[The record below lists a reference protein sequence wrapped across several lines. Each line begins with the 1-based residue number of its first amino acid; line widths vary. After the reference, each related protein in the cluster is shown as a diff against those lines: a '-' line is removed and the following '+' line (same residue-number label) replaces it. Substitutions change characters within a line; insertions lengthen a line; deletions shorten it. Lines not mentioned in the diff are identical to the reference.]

1 MFEWLEYS
9 AIAVWVGES
18 LYGYPFMLALHA
30 VGLSIVVGIFSMRDL
45 RLLGCFS
52 GISYAS
58 IDYLRK
64 VAWAGFGVNAISGFF
79 LFSSQATI
87 FVASTPFLSKISMIF
102 LAAICAAIIQNRMRD
117 EAVAWDESGTA
128 AAGSVRAIALVSLM
142 LWLGAIISGR
152 LVAYL

>member
-1 MFEWLEYS
+1 MFEWIEYS

-45 RLLGCFS
+45 RLLGFFS
-52 GISYAS
+52 GISYES
-58 IDYLRK
+58 IDDLRK
-64 VAWAGFGVNAISGFF
+64 VAWAGFAVNAVSGTF
-79 LFSSQATI
+79 LFTSQATI
-87 FVASTPFLSKISMIF
+87 FVASTPFLLKISMIF

-128 AAGSVRAIALVSLM
+128 AVGSVRAIAVVSLM

>member
-1 MFEWLEYS
+1 VFEWLEYS
-9 AIAVWVGES
+9 AVAVWVGES

-30 VGLSIVVGIFSMRDL
+30 VGLSIVVGIFTMRDL

-52 GISYAS
+52 GISFAS
-58 IDYLRK
+58 IDGLRK
-64 VAWAGFGVNAISGFF
+64 VAWAGFAVNAISGCF

-87 FVASTPFLSKISMIF
+87 FIESTPFLSKISMIF
-102 LAAICAAIIQNRMRD
+102 LAAICAAVIQHRMRD
-117 EAVAWDESGTA
+117 EASVWDDTGA
-128 AAGSVRAIALVSLM
+128 AAVGSVKALAAVSLL

>member
-1 MFEWLEYS
+1 MFEWLEDS

-30 VGLSIVVGIFSMRDL
+30 VGLSIVVGIFVMRDL
-45 RLLGCFS
+45 RLLGFFS
-52 GISYAS
+52 GISYES
-58 IDYLRK
+58 IDDLRK
-64 VAWAGFGVNAISGFF
+64 VGWAGFGVNAVSGFS
-79 LFSSQATI
+79 LFTSQATI
-87 FVASTPFLSKISMIF
+87 FVESTPFLSKISMIF

-117 EAVAWDESGTA
+117 EAAAWDESGTA
-128 AAGSVRAIALVSLM
+128 AVGSVRVIAAISLM